1 MDESLTSYRDAK
13 MWATLCHL
21 AGFLS
26 FVGIPFAG
34 VIGPLAI
41 WLVKREEHPLIDEN
55 GREALNFQLS
65 LVVYSIIGFLL
76 CVTVIGMVIGIPLL
90 LALFVIEIILLA
102 VGAYKTSQGE
112 EWRYPLTI
120 RML

>member
-34 VIGPLAI
+34 VAGPLAI
-41 WLVKREEHPLIDEN
+41 WLIKREEHPLIDEN

-65 LVVYSIIGFLL
+65 LVIYSIIGFLL
-76 CVTVIGMVIGIPLL
+76 CATVIGIVIGIPLL
-90 LALFVIEIILLA
+90 LALFVVEFILLA